1 MPAPVPIRP
10 AALAAALLFAAGP
23 AAAREEDGQL
33 WMQVNTNVPVA
44 QGVRLTL
51 EQIARAGDRDGGLYQ
66 TEFGGIFGW
75 RVAEGVELG
84 LGYRKVGFHN
94 GNRAA
99 NEDRLR
105 QHVVAT
111 IGPVTARLR
120 LDWRFHPDGDE
131 VGFRVRPLVRY
142 NHRLGRKGPALFA
155 SHESFYLPNA
165 TRWGQR
171 RGYER
176 MRNAAGVAMPL
187 GSQVVADLGYL
198 NQYRFA
204 RMGAR
209 ARMDHALNV
218 QVTINLGAAGGSRAE
233 D

>member
-1 MPAPVPIRP
+1 MPAPTPIRR
-10 AALAAALLFAAGP
+10 ASLAAPLLLAAGR
-23 AAAREEDGQL
+23 AAAGEQDGQL
-33 WMQVNTNVPVA
+33 WMQVNTNAPVA
-44 QGVRLTL
+44 EGVRLTL
-51 EQIARAGDRDGGLYQ
+51 EQIARAGGRDNGVYQ
-66 TEFGGIFGW
+66 TEFGGILGW
-75 RVAEGVELG
+75 RVGDGVELG

-111 IGPVTARLR
+111 LGPVTARLR
-120 LDWRFHPDGDE
+120 LDWRFHPNGDE
-131 VGFRVRPLVRY
+131 IGFRVRPLVRY
-142 NHRLGRKGPALFA
+142 NHRLGRRGPALFA

-176 MRNAAGVAMPL
+176 MRNAAGVAVPL
-187 GSQVVADLGYL
+187 GRRVVADIGYL

-204 RMGAR
+204 RGGAR
-209 ARMDHALNV
+209 ARMDHALNL
-218 QVTINLGAAGGSRAE
+218 QVTINVGEAGGSRAE